1 MGKTENS
8 SCFNHFG
15 TMLDCSRNA
24 VMNVESIKKWID
36 ITTDLGYNT
45 LLLYTEDTYEVKD
58 NPYFGYMRGRYRKE
72 ELKEINAYALSKGM
86 ELIPCIQTL
95 AHMNAII
102 RWPAYREHVDTD
114 DILLAGDKAVYEL
127 IDKMFATIPIRSIMI
142 KCLLPTQRLRR
153 IPGLLVAFGT
163 GRDSHLIM
171 ATV

>member
-1 MGKTENS
+1 M
-8 SCFNHFG
+8 F
-15 TMLDCSRNA
+15 
-24 VMNVESIKKWID
+24 
-36 ITTDLGYNT
+36 TTQFLT
-45 LLLYTEDTYEVKD
+45 LSAEIQLLLFKFLNYV
-58 NPYFGYMRGRYRKE
+58 NFPV
-72 ELKEINAYALSKGM
+72 ALSKGM